1 MLLDLLR
8 RTAELYLKDM
18 VQLVF
23 MRLPQ
28 FPEVFPINV
37 KQLKMRPGAM
47 EQTRSKRKTRNS
59 FKSKHKYENKTIP
72 NTEKDPGNCIKQY
85 I

>member
-1 MLLDLLR
+1 
-8 RTAELYLKDM
+8 M

-37 KQLKMRPGAM
+37 KQLKMRPGAI
-47 EQTRSKRKTRNS
+47 EQTRSKRKMKNS
-59 FKSKHKYENKTIP
+59 FKIKQIPENKVVPIVQ
-72 NTEKDPGNCIKQY
+72 KDNNGNLCNY
-85 I
+85 CWNVNL

>member
-1 MLLDLLR
+1 
-8 RTAELYLKDM
+8 M

-47 EQTRSKRKTRNS
+47 EQTRSKRKMRSS
-59 FKSKHKYENKTIP
+59 FK
-72 NTEKDPGNCIKQY
+72 IKQ
-85 I
+85 IPDNKVVAVIQKENGNS